1 MPCRTFRS
9 FCSINMSAFMN
20 FEPAA
25 PLCGKALQANR
36 GEFIG
41 QDEMDER
48 LEQILLLQKCVS
60 AGPQLRPASF

>member
-9 FCSINMSAFMN
+9 FCSINMPAFMN

-48 LEQILLLQKCVS
+48 LEQICSYKNAHPLTRAA
-60 AGPQLRPASF
+60 AG